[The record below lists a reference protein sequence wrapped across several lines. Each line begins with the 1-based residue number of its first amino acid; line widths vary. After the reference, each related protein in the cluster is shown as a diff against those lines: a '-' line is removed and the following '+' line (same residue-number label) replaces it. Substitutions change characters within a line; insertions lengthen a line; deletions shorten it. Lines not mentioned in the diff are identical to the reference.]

1 MVYINKFAAAQP
13 GMPFGGGKNSGYG
26 REHGGF
32 GLKEFVNGKVINIL
46 KKKMLRLLLIERQSP
61 RQLGIF

>member
-46 KKKMLRLLLIERQSP
+46 KKKCCDYY
-61 RQLGIF
+61 